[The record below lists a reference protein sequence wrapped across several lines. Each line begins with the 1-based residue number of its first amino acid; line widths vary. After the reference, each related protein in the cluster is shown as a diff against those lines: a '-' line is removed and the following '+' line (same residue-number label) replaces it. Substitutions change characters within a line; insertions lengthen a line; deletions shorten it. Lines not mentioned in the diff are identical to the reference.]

1 MKNKILFTLLL
12 AILFSFTAY
21 AAEEVGHAAS
31 LTGRVDIFRSQDP
44 KTAVPLHEDEVVFA
58 GDSIRTKSG
67 SKAQLEFK
75 DRSVLRIAQN
85 SKVVIKQYSLD
96 HKNERKAAAIEVSR
110 GKVRAVISKM
120 KDVASFIITTPN
132 AEGTVIGSDIVV
144 SYQAGN
150 SFIFVNQG
158 RMSVVNIVHPEK
170 SVSVSAGSSVI
181 ILQKDL
187 PVRPRPFSAIEKKM
201 NEEETRVP
209 ASLAKAG
216 KVSVIRGTV
225 TEVSGDVK
233 VFSGGSGRP
242 HNAKTN
248 ETVGEGDTVETGA
261 NGYIEIRLDNNNAI
275 NLKPATK
282 LTIIKLL
289 FNPSNA
295 EFENIFEVTIGNI
308 KARIEGLNGNSRF
321 EVKTPTAICGA
332 RGTIIYV
339 NVFQNYTVGFFEGGD
354 GYMTNPI
361 SGNTQG
367 VGAGLSSTSDNMG
380 NITMPVYVPDMDR
393 QSYDEG
399 WDAGGGSRDSAG
411 GERND
416 AMDLLNEGGI
426 RTDPGLSTLE
436 NFVDSP
442 IPSPVFVSVPITQA
456 DPALLPVVTKEEPRY
471 QPPRDNSIN
480 N

>member
-1 MKNKILFTLLL
+1 MKNKILLSLLL
-12 AILFSFTAY
+12 ALLFSFTAY
-21 AAEEVGHAAS
+21 AAEEVGRAAS

-44 KTAVPLHEDEVVFA
+44 ETAVPLREDEAIFA

-75 DRSVLRIAQN
+75 DRSVLKIAQN

-96 HKNERKAAAIEVSR
+96 YKNERKAAAIELSR
-110 GKVRAVISKM
+110 GKVRAVISNT
-120 KDVASFIITTPN
+120 KDAASFIITTPN

-158 RMSVVNIVHPEK
+158 RLSVVNIAHPEK
-170 SVSVSAGSSVI
+170 SVSVSAGNSVI
-181 ILQKDL
+181 IPQKDL
-187 PVRPRPFSAIEKKM
+187 PAQPRPFSAIEKKM

-209 ASLAKAG
+209 ASLAKTG

-233 VFSGGSGRP
+233 IFSGGSGRP

-289 FNPSNA
+289 FNPSSA

-308 KARIEGLNGNSRF
+308 KARIEGLKGNSRF

-367 VGAGLSSTSDNMG
+367 VGAGLSSTSDNTG
-380 NITMPVYVPDMDR
+380 NITMPVYVPGIDR

-399 WDAGGGSRDSAG
+399 WDAGGSRDSAG

-416 AMDLLNEGGI
+416 AMALLSEGGV
-426 RTDPGLSTLE
+426 RADPGLSTLE

-442 IPSPVFVSVPITQA
+442 VPSPVFIAVPITQA
-456 DPALLPVVTKEEPRY
+456 DPALLPVVTKEEPKY
-471 QPPRDNSIN
+471 QPKDVLIKY
-480 N
+480 